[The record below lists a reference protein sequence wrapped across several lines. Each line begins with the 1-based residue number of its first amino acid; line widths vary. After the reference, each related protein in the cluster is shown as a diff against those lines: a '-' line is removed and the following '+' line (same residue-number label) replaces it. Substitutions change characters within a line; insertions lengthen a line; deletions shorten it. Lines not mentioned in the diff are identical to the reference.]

1 MAKEIK
7 SRIQQKHDIEAN
19 WKLAVNF
26 IPKQGE
32 IIIYDIDDNYDYER
46 FKIGDGVTNINDL
59 PFALGDLHPSD
70 FDNSSIESKNS
81 SVEFKGY
88 FIKAINFVN
97 KYIILTNERPSD
109 GLIVVETGLANSSE
123 YYRTDLLFADE
134 FVNKTIFNLNL
145 YGVTYFNVELTRES
159 ETGNAWNFT
168 NFPVTAEEL
177 EEFRLDID
185 DKLAEGRVVEQANY
199 IWNIEASKDELT
211 SWGTMEG
218 VDLPKAESF
227 AFGHGSKALQSNSF
241 AAGERT
247 IAQGKNS
254 AAFGRNTLAN
264 KGAFTAGYG
273 NIAEGDYSLAIGGQ
287 NIAKGTASAAT
298 GNKTLADGDFSFAEG
313 RSTGAYGHSAHAE
326 GWMTVTGEGEVPD
339 SNPRVNSDTTPGYF
353 AHAEGNFTRAK
364 GNSSHAE
371 GRTSQAEGIASHAEG
386 WNTVA
391 SGARSHSEGSGTKAE
406 GFASH
411 AEGHQAI
418 ASGQGAHAE
427 GARYVD
433 GEKIEYYTIA
443 SAEGAHAEGRATTA
457 SGDAAHAEGDRT
469 VASGSYSHSEGAL
482 NTVSAY
488 AGHAEGSNNTVEG
501 TRAHAEGR
509 GNKAIGEYS
518 HAEGNSTEANG
529 ARSHAEGSQTKANG
543 YASHASG
550 RGTIANAT
558 GQMVTGNYNKENANA
573 LFIVGNGT
581 GPNEENRSNAFEV
594 TQDKVLAH
602 GKDVVATSIIT
613 SDDNGKVLT
622 VKDGAWSVETIENTL
637 IVTVS
642 NTTPSH
648 TSQEIY
654 EATIAGKD
662 VYLYMSGTTYIPL
675 ARSTAVEAWFVSQH
689 LSTATGADGNSYS
702 VVNFTRYS
710 IIGNIFKHN
719 GTQTLPNQGYVDAV
733 KALIVTVNSSTPSH
747 TSQEIFEASQA
758 GKDVYLYLWGTTY
771 IALSRCA
778 AGEARFS
785 YSYTTTATDVDGT
798 SRPMSV
804 TANYTIKND
813 VYSAGSITVPCQQY
827 VDAMKTLIVTVSGTT
842 PSHTSQEI
850 FEASQAGKDVFLDRW
865 GTICIP
871 LARSIAEE
879 AWFQSQ
885 YISTAIGADGN
896 TYSVVKYAMYIIED
910 NVFKQKDT
918 QTLPN
923 QGYVDAAKAL
933 IVTLD
938 GTTPSNTNAEIYSA
952 VTSGRAVYLQT
963 ADGTHVLCSKC
974 TETLARFEMVNTY
987 DFTIDG
993 TRHSGRQ
1000 LYTYIIQNDVY
1011 KTSQAIV
1018 PSKSYVDAVNETLIV
1033 TVDGS
1038 TPSHTSQEI
1047 YAAMSAGKSVY
1058 RHLWG
1063 TTYIPCIRSSEGEAY
1078 FISST
1083 PTTPAVVD
1091 GVQYPMASIGIWAI
1105 KGSKTETVTVPVANR
1120 GYVDTLFGKAMECVG
1135 SVTVVP
1141 YGNEVNGEWYIGDAY
1156 ASNSITGNYNAGSQ
1170 VHGIISSS
1178 DLLMIEYVRRDG
1190 EHVKHFGSVGYGFT
1204 TPKLPQLACEYGSDG
1219 FYIAQEVAD
1228 TIFETGT
1235 YNSLCDSVMFTG
1247 YKLPTA

>member
-46 FKIGDGVTNINDL
+46 FKIGDGVTKINDL
-59 PFALGDLHPSD
+59 PFALGDLHPSS

-109 GLIVVETGLANSSE
+109 DLIIVETGLANSSE

-134 FVNKTIFNLNL
+134 FVNKSIFNLNL
-145 YGVTYFNVELTRES
+145 YGVTISNVKLTRETS
-159 ETGNAWNFT
+159 DGNAWNFT
-168 NFPVTAEEL
+168 DFPVTAEEL

-211 SWGTMEG
+211 SWGIMEG

-339 SNPRVNSDTTPGYF
+339 SSPKANSDMTPGYF

-391 SGARSHSEGSGTKAE
+391 AGARSHSEGSGTKAE

-411 AEGHQAI
+411 AEGHQTI

-433 GEKIEYYTIA
+433 GGNIEYYTTA

-558 GQMVTGNYNKENANA
+558 GQMATGNYNKENANA

-594 TQDKVLAH
+594 TQDKVFAH
-602 GKDVVATSIIT
+602 GKDVVATSAIT
-613 SDDNGKVLT
+613 SADNGKILT
-622 VKDGAWSVETIENTL
+622 VKDGTWSAEAIENTL
-637 IVTVS
+637 IVTAS
-642 NTTPSH
+642 N
-648 TSQEIY
+648 
-654 EATIAGKD
+654 
-662 VYLYMSGTTYIPL
+662 
-675 ARSTAVEAWFVSQH
+675 
-689 LSTATGADGNSYS
+689 
-702 VVNFTRYS
+702 
-710 IIGNIFKHN
+710 NI
-719 GTQTLPNQGYVDAV
+719 
-733 KALIVTVNSSTPSH
+733 PSH
-747 TSQEIFEASQA
+747 TSQEIFEATLE

-771 IALSRCA
+771 I
-778 AGEARFS
+778 
-785 YSYTTTATDVDGT
+785 
-798 SRPMSV
+798 
-804 TANYTIKND
+804 
-813 VYSAGSITVPCQQY
+813 
-827 VDAMKTLIVTVSGTT
+827 
-842 PSHTSQEI
+842 
-850 FEASQAGKDVFLDRW
+850 
-865 GTICIP
+865 P
-871 LARSIAEE
+871 LARSTEAE
-879 AWFQSQ
+879 AWFQSK
-885 YISTAIGADGN
+885 YLSTITAEDGN
-896 TYSVVKYAMYIIED
+896 SYHVVMFTMYSIIGD
-910 NVFKQKDT
+910 RYKQNSA
-918 QTLPN
+918 QTLPTK
-923 QGYVDAAKAL
+923 QYVDAAKAL
-933 IVTLD
+933 IVTVD
-938 GTTPSNTNAEIYSA
+938 GTTPSSTNAEIYSA

-993 TRHSGRQ
+993 TRYPGRQ

-1011 KTSQAIV
+1011 KISQAIV
-1018 PSKSYVDAVNETLIV
+1018 PSKSYVDAVNETLII
-1033 TVDGS
+1033 TVDGN

-1047 YAAMSAGKSVY
+1047 HAAMSEGKSVY

-1078 FISST
+1078 FVSST
-1083 PTTPAVVD
+1083 STTPAVVD

-1135 SVTVVP
+1135 SVTVEP
-1141 YGNEVNGEWYIGDAY
+1141 YGNEANGEWYIGDAY
-1156 ASNSITGNYNAGSQ
+1156 ASNSATGSYGAGMSSEIQ
-1170 VHGIISSS
+1170 GIISSS
-1178 DLLMIEYVRRDG
+1178 DLIMIEYRRQDG
-1190 EHVKHFGSVGYGFT
+1190 ERIKHFGSVGYGFT

-1219 FYIAQEVAD
+1219 FYIAQEIAD
-1228 TIFETGT
+1228 TIFKTGT
-1235 YNSLCDSVMFTG
+1235 YNSLCESVTFTG
-1247 YKLPTA
+1247 YKLPVA